1 MEEVAKA
8 LQRDLEIKNKEKEDL
23 SKAYMET
30 KQAFDEVRQVK
41 EKDQKVFEEIKN
53 ERKRREDLLKRMIK
67 EKQETAQALN
77 EAQQVM

>member
-53 ERKRREDLLKRMIK
+53 E
-67 EKQETAQALN
+67 
-77 EAQQVM
+77 

>member
-8 LQRDLEIKNKEKEDL
+8 LQRDLVIKNKEKEDL

-41 EKDQKVFEEIKN
+41 EKDQKIFEEIKN

-77 EAQQVM
+77 EAQ